1 MDDEEYEYDDA
12 YESEYMDDYGYE
24 EDSYEDESWTDDAE
38 YYFVLDTG
46 TGEVY
51 VGRWLQERAVL
62 DPDDYPGKWGL
73 WKAGDVRK
81 AGAGFVE
88 IRTGG

>member
-1 MDDEEYEYDDA
+1 MSTELCWDTNGLVPA
-12 YESEYMDDYGYE
+12 
-24 EDSYEDESWTDDAE
+24 
-38 YYFVLDTG
+38 VVQDTG

-81 AGAGFVE
+81 AGAGFIE